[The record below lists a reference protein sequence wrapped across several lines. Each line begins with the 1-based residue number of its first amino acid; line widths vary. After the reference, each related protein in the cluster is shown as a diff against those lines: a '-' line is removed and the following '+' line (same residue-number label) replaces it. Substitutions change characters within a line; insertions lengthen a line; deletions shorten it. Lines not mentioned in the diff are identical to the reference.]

1 MPLGVAAACR
11 VEPKSAIVPSIPGFW
26 DTGSHD
32 PLPVEPTWQEFVLV
46 AGGEIVSNL
55 LPEPRTLENADFFFE
70 NAGVLAELKEIETE
84 FSQSGAFSKGFND
97 LMNRVLTEDPTWK
110 PLLLGGSGK
119 YPGWFHLELV
129 RLFRP
134 PLSRVLKKANRQLRE
149 TKKHFKIHSA
159 TGVLILANDG
169 FTSIGP
175 EFVHALAALLL
186 IQSYSSIDCLV
197 YITVNRYVA
206 IQSSDV
212 PRLVWAPTYSHRAP
226 DSLVTFIDGLG
237 RKWFNFLE
245 GKVGPFT
252 ARDTEPADSRPLR
265 GSKSIVLPAGAPAS
279 QIIPPAGAKRPHG
292 AVNSNCKN

>member
-1 MPLGVAAACR
+1 MPLGVVAACR
-11 VEPKSAIVPSIPGFW
+11 VDPMSAIVPSIPGFW
-26 DTGSHD
+26 DIGPHG
-32 PLPVEPTWQEFVLV
+32 PLPVEPTWQEFVLL
-46 AGGEIVSNL
+46 AGGEIVSSL
-55 LPEPRTLENADFFFE
+55 LPEPRTFENADFFFE

-84 FSQSGAFSKGFND
+84 FSQSGAFSRGFKD
-97 LMNRVLTEDPTWK
+97 LMSRILTEDPRWK

-119 YPGWFHLELV
+119 YPSWFDAELV

-134 PLSRVLKKANRQLRE
+134 PISRVLKKANRQLRE
-149 TKKHFKIHSA
+149 TKKHFRIHSA

-175 EFVHALAALLL
+175 ELVNALAAQLLM
-186 IQSYSSIDCLV
+186 QSYSSIDCLV

-206 IQSSDV
+206 LQSSDV

-226 DSLVTFIDGLG
+226 DSLVTFIDELG

-252 ARDTEPADSRPLR
+252 ARDTEPADSRPLQ
-265 GSKSIVLPAGAPAS
+265 GSKSIVHPAGTLAS
-279 QIIPPAGAKRPHG
+279 QNIPPASAK
-292 AVNSNCKN
+292 